1 MIKER
6 GVDVTKVWRCV
17 FLDLSLFVKGLIIGF
32 SIAAPVGPIGVL
44 CIRRTLG
51 EGRISGF
58 VSGIGAATAD
68 AMYGCIAGFGVT
80 FISGFLIGQQFW
92 LRLIGALFLS
102 YLGVK
107 AFFAKP
113 AEAPAKAAAKGLA
126 GAYASTL
133 ILTLTNPVT
142 ILAFAAIFAGL
153 GLGNAGGNYTAG
165 ILLVVGVFLGSAA
178 WWLVLSTGVGLFRA
192 WFNGPRLRWVNR
204 ISGVIIAGFG
214 FLAFLS
220 ILQP

>member
-17 FLDLSLFVKGLIIGF
+17 FLDLSLFVNGLIIGF

-214 FLAFLS
+214 LLAFLS